1 MIVRQEELKKV
12 SPGLSEELLT
22 VHPRCTSWKR
32 ILKMLSIRTMLSMYI
47 SYWSIKDHIWTWECT
62 VARWRISSWW
72 LLTRRVP
79 DCRLRGRNCTGCSF
93 GRTSCRIASR
103 GYACGD
109 DLRCCGWGEA
119 WRDVW
124 CHWEFVHV
132 GRSTVRTVWWVY
144 VGPFICFWLRRVQ
157 EQNKTRQIFKVG
169 KTNNDDVP
177 LPVYEPVDPILDWSH
192 AFISTGSVC
201 CNGKIEKKKQSYIL
215 LNQKS

>member
-1 MIVRQEELKKV
+1 
-12 SPGLSEELLT
+12 
-22 VHPRCTSWKR
+22 
-32 ILKMLSIRTMLSMYI
+32 MYI

-79 DCRLRGRNCTGCSF
+79 DRRLRGRNCTGCSF

-157 EQNKTRQIFKVG
+157 EQTKQGNFFKWENEWWWC
-169 KTNNDDVP
+169 TFAC
-177 LPVYEPVDPILDWSH
+177 IWTSWSNTWLV
-192 AFISTGSVC
+192 ACF
-201 CNGKIEKKKQSYIL
+201 YINRLCL
-215 LNQKS
+215 L